1 MTMMEKKYDE
11 YKIPATAA
19 ANRTMHTTSV
29 MNPRPHKAEAA
40 VMSNAPNPK
49 TSFNDKRHKSTNL
62 RTDIKLMH
70 VILLQHEQQIE
81 D

>member
-1 MTMMEKKYDE
+1 MMEKKYDE

-49 TSFNDKRHKSTNL
+49 
-62 RTDIKLMH
+62 
-70 VILLQHEQQIE
+70 
-81 D
+81 